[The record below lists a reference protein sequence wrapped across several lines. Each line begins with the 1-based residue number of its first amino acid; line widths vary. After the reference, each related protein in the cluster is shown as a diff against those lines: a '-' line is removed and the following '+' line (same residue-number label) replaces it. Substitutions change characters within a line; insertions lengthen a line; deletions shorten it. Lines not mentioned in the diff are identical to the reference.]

1 MTKMMITEEA
11 LLCRLQ
17 CPLRAAEA
25 NSGPEPPVLHCAERT
40 LQWLIAEIASGR
52 LPDVLETHHYYFET
66 EPDLFRRDNLP
77 GKEYERRYQQGWR
90 VCRLLRDI
98 LFRCQILQPVE
109 KYELPI
115 GGVMITGEYA
125 VFRSSRRKRQAY
137 VLYLRHG
144 GLKVR
149 PLIPDV
155 VSFARFVDV
164 TNRSSDR
171 GWGVDRIGVLHYWV
185 AQKLSA
191 LHRPDP
197 EFAASVLRGAVGTI
211 SLPPHPRTGEHC
223 LVCPSRNC
231 TAATLNR
238 ECVA

>member
-11 LLCRLQ
+11 LLRRLK
-17 CPLRAAEA
+17 CPLCAAEA
-25 NSGPEPPVLHCAERT
+25 NSRLEPPVLHCAERT
-40 LQWLIAEIASGR
+40 LQWLIAETAGGR
-52 LPDVLETHHYYFET
+52 LPDVVETHNYYFET

-77 GKEYERRYQQGWR
+77 GGEYERRFRQGWR
-90 VCRLLRDI
+90 ICSLLRDV
-98 LFRCQILQPVE
+98 LFRCEILQAVE

-115 GGVMITGEYA
+115 GDVMITGEYA
-125 VFRSSRRKRQAY
+125 VFRSSRRKRQGF

-164 TNRSSDR
+164 SNRSGGR
-171 GWGVDRIGVLHYWV
+171 GWGVDRIGVLYYWI

-191 LHRPDP
+191 VHQPDP
-197 EFAASVLRGAVGTI
+197 EFAANVLRGAVGTI
-211 SLPPHPRTGEHC
+211 ALPPYPRTGEHC
-223 LVCPSRNC
+223 LRCPTRYCN
-231 TAATLNR
+231 TAFHR
-238 ECVA
+238 EQLA